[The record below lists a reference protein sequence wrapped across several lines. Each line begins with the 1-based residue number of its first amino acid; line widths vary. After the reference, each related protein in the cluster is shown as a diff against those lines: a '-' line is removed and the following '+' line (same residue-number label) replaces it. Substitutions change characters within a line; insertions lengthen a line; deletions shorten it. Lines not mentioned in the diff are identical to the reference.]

1 MFEYDRLFLAL
12 ARNFKPAAKRD
23 LGPDN
28 VFFNSTSH
36 SLTKLYLHGHRKG
49 LQYLHVLKPN
59 IIPNPVRE
67 GNPFKLS
74 VHNFVAYIAITKNS
88 KTMIVYRN
96 SKPSFIKE
104 NIFPK

>member
-1 MFEYDRLFLAL
+1 MFEYDRLFLAQ

-36 SLTKLYLHGHRKG
+36 SRTKLYLHGHRKG
-49 LQYLHVLKPN
+49 LQYLHVPKLN
-59 IIPNPVRE
+59 IMPNPVRE
-67 GNPFKLS
+67 A

-88 KTMIVYRN
+88 KTMNVYRN
-96 SKPSFIKE
+96 SKPALIKE